1 MLILYRIL
9 LCLLM
14 AASVPTESAAV
25 SVVPDSVPYGRAT
38 KVTVGGPVS
47 PGSRFLLA
55 PGGPFLKKTLPP
67 DPTVRGTTAR
77 EGTTS
82 WAAGAVAVAVQDD
95 VALVARGGGVTVFDI
110 ADPSHPKWLGSHGR
124 LGNVAGVRMHGQRAV
139 VWNDRAEVILL
150 DITRLSLPSVI
161 ATWRGAENAV
171 DAWFGEGGDVM
182 VALPSKVLVID
193 FSALPPHFS
202 NQNLDVGQGVNFGGE
217 RRLFIRDDI
226 AYVADWFSGVH
237 LYDIR
242 DPRHPRLLSTY
253 HTPGSAKGVWVE
265 GDYAFVADDDW
276 GLQVLNVKDPGRPMS
291 VASLATNGLAYTPKL
306 VGNVLYLASH
316 RGGFQLIDVSR
327 PAFPQIIADVDTPGK
342 AWSLDVAGNTL
353 FVADDGSG
361 ILVFD
366 VSEPRQPRQI
376 GAFAPGG
383 AAEDVVVR
391 GNVAY
396 AAFFDQGFYVLDISN
411 PAQPRPLGHVATPGN
426 ARAIALQGNLA
437 YVTDWFAGV
446 QIIDVAD
453 PAHPVIVGNYDT
465 SGAAWGIGLKGDH
478 AYIGDWWGGFAVLDV
493 SNPARPALAGH
504 YHARGEVM
512 QVATQGKFAFTAN
525 GANGMQVFDISN
537 PLNPTWATGVDIE
550 GTVRSIWLDGTLAY
564 LAVDAG
570 ADEGLMRVDIRNP
583 YQAHIVDKVRIPGGA
598 RNARTHEGR
607 IYAMTRHG
615 LVVVDVADPAQP
627 RPLAAYKVND
637 VWGDNGRVFIATDG
651 GLAMFDAR
659 HDEKLHYKSA
669 TETLLVRARGN
680 EVFVHERGV
689 GIRILDIS
697 GGDFRQA
704 GLFATEEPLA
714 DLRLEGEILYATARD
729 SGLLAINVATSAQPV
744 IQAIYP
750 LVQPAT
756 RIEIFGGAALL
767 GGGDIIT
774 SVRLLPPVAQ
784 TSASDGKVYLEIPKD
799 IPLGSYDLVRLRP
812 DGGKD
817 INRNALKIA
826 MPRFSKPK
834 ITPEEFQRLLRE
846 QRGVGEG
853 GR

>member
-1 MLILYRIL
+1 MLCRIL
-9 LCLLM
+9 VLLLM
-14 AASVPTESAAV
+14 VISMPAESATA
-25 SVVPDSVPYGRAT
+25 SVVPDSVPYGRAAR
-38 KVTVGGPVS
+38 VMVEGLAS
-47 PGSRFLLA
+47 PGSQYLLT
-55 PGGPFLKKTLPP
+55 PGGPFLKQTLPP
-67 DPTVRGTTAR
+67 DPAVRGATAR
-77 EGTTS
+77 EGAAL
-82 WAAGAVAVAVQDD
+82 WAGAVAVAVQGD
-95 VALVARGGGVTVFDI
+95 VTLVARGGGLTVFDT

-124 LGNVAGVRMHGQRAV
+124 LGNVAGVRMRGQRAV
-139 VWNDRAEVILL
+139 VWNDCAEVILL
-150 DITRLSLPSVI
+150 DIARPSLPSVI
-161 ATWRGAENAV
+161 AIWRGTENAV
-171 DAWFGEGGDVM
+171 DAWFGEGEDDVM
-182 VALPSKVLVID
+182 VAMPSKVQVID
-193 FSALPPHFS
+193 FSAMPPHFS

-242 DPRHPRLLSTY
+242 DPRRPRLLSTY
-253 HTPGSAKGVWVE
+253 HTPGSAKGVWVA

-276 GLQVLNVKDPGRPMS
+276 GLQVLNVKDPVRPMP

-327 PAFPQIIADVDTPGK
+327 PAFPQIIVDVDTPGK

-353 FVADDGSG
+353 FVADDSSG

-376 GAFAPGG
+376 GAFTPGG

-411 PAQPRPLGHVATPGN
+411 PAQPKPLGHVATPGN
-426 ARAIALQGNLA
+426 ARAIALQGDLA

-446 QIIDVAD
+446 QVIDVTD
-453 PAHPVIVGNYDT
+453 PTHPAIIGSYDT

-478 AYIGDWWGGFAVLDV
+478 AYIGDWWGGFAVLDI
-493 SNPARPALAGH
+493 SAPKRPALAGH
-504 YHARGEVM
+504 YHARGQVT
-512 QVATQGKFAFTAN
+512 QVAAQGKFAFTAN

-537 PLNPTWATGVDIE
+537 PLNPTWATGVDVE
-550 GTVRSIWLDGTLAY
+550 GTVRSIWLDGSLAY
-564 LAVDAG
+564 LAVDGG
-570 ADEGLMRVDIRNP
+570 ADEGLMRVDVRNP
-583 YQAHIVDKVRIPGGA
+583 YQPHVVDKVKISGGA
-598 RNARTHEGR
+598 LNARTHEGR
-607 IYAMTRHG
+607 AYVMTSRG
-615 LVVVDVADPAQP
+615 LVVVDGVDPAQT

-637 VWGDNGRVFIATDG
+637 VWGDNGRVFLATDH
-651 GLAMFDAR
+651 GLAMFDTR
-659 HDEKLHYKSA
+659 HKEKLHHKST
-669 TETLLVRARGN
+669 TEALLVRARGN
-680 EVFVHERGV
+680 EVFVHERGA
-689 GIRILDIS
+689 GIRILDIA
-697 GGDFRQA
+697 GGDFRQT
-704 GLFATEEPLA
+704 GLFATDEPLS

-729 SGLLAINVATSAQPV
+729 SGLLAINIADPAQPV

-756 RIEIFGGAALL
+756 RIEISSGAALL

-784 TSASDGKVYLEIPKD
+784 TSAGDGKIQLEIPKD
-799 IPLGSYDLVRLRP
+799 LPLGSYDLVRLRP
-812 DGGKD
+812 DGGREVS
-817 INRNALKIA
+817 RNALKIE

-846 QRGVGEG
+846 QRKLRESGK
-853 GR
+853 